1 MFWSIPDQPFTRLP
15 SKPMVW
21 LAIVLF
27 LALAIAMFRGGRL
40 SNLADIRLRAWM
52 LLVVGVLL
60 QIGTR
65 FLPDEPWADT
75 VGVSMVLV
83 SFGLLLAMV
92 VLNRKEPGMWL
103 AGIGILMNFTVIA
116 LNGGMPV
123 LSEAAEVASGFTVA
137 NPDVAGSFK
146 HVRLDESSRLAFL
159 ADVIP
164 LRLGSMGTV
173 ISLGDVF
180 LAVGLGRYLEAE
192 LRRPRRWFRRGA
204 SAEPGSAAGG

>member
-1 MFWSIPDQPFTRLP
+1 
-15 SKPMVW
+15 MVW

-27 LALAIAMFRGGRL
+27 LALAIAMFRGGRI
-40 SNLADIRLRAWM
+40 SNLADIRLRAWW

-60 QIGTR
+60 QVGTG
-65 FLPDEPWADT
+65 FLPDASWSDT

-83 SFGLLLAMV
+83 SFGLLLVMV
-92 VLNRKEPGMWL
+92 ILNRTEPGMWL

-116 LNGGMPV
+116 FNGGMPV

-146 HVRLDESSRLAFL
+146 HVPLDDASRIVFL

-192 LRRPRRWFRRGA
+192 LRRPRRWFRKGA
-204 SAEPGSAAGG
+204 SAEPGSAAGV

>member
-1 MFWSIPDQPFTRLP
+1 
-15 SKPMVW
+15 MVW

-27 LALAIAMFRGGRL
+27 LALVIAMFRGGRL
-40 SNLADIRLRAWM
+40 SNLADIRLRAWW

-60 QIGTR
+60 QVGTR
-65 FLPDEPWADT
+65 FLPDESWADT
-75 VGVSMVLV
+75 AGVSMVLV
-83 SFGLLLAMV
+83 SFGLLLVMV
-92 VLNRKEPGMWL
+92 ILNRAEPGMWL

-116 LNGGMPV
+116 ANGGMPV
-123 LSEAAEVASGFTVA
+123 LGEAAEVASGFTVA
-137 NPDVAGSFK
+137 DPDVAGSFK
-146 HVRLDESSRLAFL
+146 HVRLDDTSRIVFL

-192 LRRPRRWFRRGA
+192 LRRPRRWFRKGA
-204 SAEPGSAAGG
+204 SAEPGSAAGV

>member
-1 MFWSIPDQPFTRLP
+1 
-15 SKPMVW
+15 MVW

-27 LALAIAMFRGGRL
+27 LALAIAMFRGGRI
-40 SNLADIRLRAWM
+40 SNLADIRMRAWW

-60 QIGTR
+60 QVGTR
-65 FLPDEPWADT
+65 FLPDASWADT
-75 VGVSMVLV
+75 AGVSMVLV
-83 SFGLLLAMV
+83 SFGLLLVMV
-92 VLNRKEPGMWL
+92 ILNRSEPGMWL
-103 AGIGILMNFTVIA
+103 AGIGVLMNFTVIA

-146 HVRLDESSRLAFL
+146 HVRLDDASRLVFL

-192 LRRPRRWFRRGA
+192 LRRPRRWFRKGA
-204 SAEPGSAAGG
+204 SAEPGSAAGV